1 MKRIP
6 LKQGDKIKLN
16 NREYTIDTVIG
27 DGATCIV
34 YSGYYYDNR
43 NHRHYVNIKECYP
56 YNADITRESQ
66 KLNWRS
72 EEEKTIAFYNF
83 NFAYDKLMSI
93 QNLKGLRNSTVRV
106 HNICKTNETLYYVM
120 DLNDGNTFDKDNCSL
135 SDTLKV
141 VCAIARVVD
150 KYHNNGYLHLDIKPS
165 NFLTIDETKEL
176 VILFDMDTITPIE
189 DIKSGQVKVC
199 SYSEDWAA
207 PEQKQGKISKL
218 CPATD
223 IYAIGAVLFEKV
235 MGRKVEC
242 GDSCLFP
249 EWDFDGDLF
258 EDVNPKIKR
267 LLRNIFKKTLSANIK
282 RRYQNAYELIKDLE
296 EAIKVASCDVYLKGD
311 DICCSGCFFGRETEL
326 TLIKEHFDS
335 KKKAVFLH
343 GFGGIGKTEIAR
355 RYAEINSNYYDTVM
369 FIKYN
374 GNDTLQELLNDIDIV
389 NFDTNDSKEKWR
401 KLRSLID
408 QHTLVIVD
416 NFDVELGADNGLKS
430 LFETKAHTLIAT
442 RTNFTSVYNG
452 DKYAYIEVKELASN
466 ELEQVFVTNAKITA
480 LNDSD
485 RATLKKIFKLIEHHT
500 YATELLAK
508 QMWYS
513 GWTIEELYQKVKSG
527 VASLENAEN
536 ISVNKD
542 ERFNSNDNSFNTLR
556 TVYNISSLTEGQ
568 KQVLRDMV
576 LLDCVKVTK
585 AVYRE
590 IALMPMDA
598 YRTEKTLNTIEI
610 HEIQLADD
618 IYAKMPD
625 KSLNSFNQLVDLGY
639 ILYYGEYFILHS
651 IIKELSLLQLKPTLN
666 NCPAIH
672 NYMFRKIERLNDF
685 DSTDDADEAEACDIC
700 EFVFRIFQEIDL
712 SVQEHLELML
722 RWLYLLYDNADSF
735 VAGGMFVND
744 RVKYIELFNHLEKIA
759 FSSSDNDMQYKILYI
774 IFKAYLNECDYRYL
788 AEEEVIFKRINIR
801 NSLVHKA
808 FLNVLS
814 VSEDNLEKLNDIYYE
829 ISSSANHLATS
840 LREKD
845 LEKLVLTAY
854 SKHPELLDLY
864 YFTKECYGFKLNE
877 KDLQT
882 KRKELEELRRIA
894 KHSDEVYDDG
904 YDKYDEEEKLV
915 KTFRES
921 KDKVGFV
928 YNVAFNEKYD
938 IDDRNEFLY
947 SLVDELVCLDVFK
960 VNERWDEFQQILKI
974 RYEFDREKNWEESLY
989 VDIAYRAIRS
999 IFDGSLSFDELMQLA
1014 LECDLEWVV
1023 GSHYN
1028 YYVST
1033 NMQTIFKWSKE
1044 ANKGYLVL
1052 PYFKKMIEA
1061 ELRGYHYDGVYDS
1074 LRDIYCK
1081 LSQVQEYAEIA
1092 INETENTPELQKI
1105 HTECVKT
1112 YKWITDLI
1120 NKATN
1125 KTFDLKPNTEE

>member
-6 LKQGDKIKLN
+6 LNQGDKIKLN

-72 EEEKTIAFYNF
+72 EEEKTIAFDNF

-120 DLNDGNTFDKDNCSL
+120 DLNEGNTFDKDNCSL

-141 VCAIARVVD
+141 VCALARVVD

-189 DIKSGQVKVC
+189 DIKSGKVRVC

-235 MGRKVEC
+235 MGRQVEC
-242 GDSCLFP
+242 GDSCLFA
-249 EWDFDGDLF
+249 EWDFDGDFF

-267 LLRNIFKKTLSANIK
+267 LLRNIFRKTLSANIK

-355 RYAEINSNYYDTVM
+355 RYAELNSKSYDTVL

-374 GNDTLQELLNDIDIV
+374 GNDTWQELLNDIDIV

-408 QHTLVIVD
+408 EHTLVIVD

-430 LFETKAHTLIAT
+430 LFETKAHILIAT
-442 RTNFTSVYNG
+442 RTDFTSVYNG
-452 DKYAYIEVKELASN
+452 DKYAYVEVKALALS
-466 ELEQVFVTNAKITA
+466 ELEQVFITNAKITA

-513 GWTIEELYQKVKSG
+513 GWTIEELYRKVKSG
-527 VASLENAEN
+527 FASLDNVER
-536 ISVNKD
+536 ITTNKD
-542 ERFNSNDNSFNTLR
+542 ENTVKDNSLNILR
-556 TVYNISSLTEGQ
+556 AVYNLTDLNEDR
-568 KQVLRDMV
+568 KQVLRNLYLLCFMDVSINIFKKYSAAGTKDIEALNDLVEIGLVRFDLSNYTLHPLIEELIDKDMPPTIDNCNNFYTYINV
-576 LLDCVKVTK
+576 KIYNTCNYCSYVDSSDADKYEFDSNCEFLCAFFYHSNLSNEYNRNILFEWLLGLIESEEANLGYPQFSCFSKI
-585 AVYRE
+585 YNRMSE
-590 IALMPMDA
+590 IANKGFISVTDR
-598 YRTEKTLNTIEI
+598 YNI
-610 HEIQLADD
+610 
-618 IYAKMPD
+618 
-625 KSLNSFNQLVDLGY
+625 
-639 ILYYGEYFILHS
+639 YFILLCAW
-651 IIKELSLLQLKPTLN
+651 LS
-666 NCPAIH
+666 
-672 NYMFRKIERLNDF
+672 
-685 DSTDDADEAEACDIC
+685 
-700 EFVFRIFQEIDL
+700 EF
-712 SVQEHLELML
+712 HLIYNEDMEKYKYSREENL
-722 RWLYLLYDNADSF
+722 R
-735 VAGGMFVND
+735 
-744 RVKYIELFNHLEKIA
+744 KYIELCIESCNQLDDSVKEKYLDKVYEKIIEQA
-759 FSSSDNDMQYKILYI
+759 MEYFVARKTILCDVIKNVYFERPHLFSDMD
-774 IFKAYLNECDYRYL
+774 AYDKDKLGL
-788 AEEEVIFKRINIR
+788 PLSEEEKVEIDNFTKSMPDAFKPDYTNDEIELELSIKEGFYNSNDKVKFIKDIISNETYSPIKRAELIWYCTDAIFDRLRSGYLRNIDIKWDW
-801 NSLVHKA
+801 SLLEQILDLEKA
-808 FLNVLS
+808 FLIS
-814 VSEDNLEKLNDIYYE
+814 DECDPKESEDIQNWNHYIETNTVNKIIVYAATNNYPEYE
-829 ISSSANHLATS
+829 DYFDMLLKEIGRRISVWMKHDHPWE
-840 LREKD
+840 RFIKIKD
-845 LEKLVLTAY
+845 FNTM
-854 SKHPELLDLY
+854 SLY
-864 YFTKECYGFKLNE
+864 YLNNA
-877 KDLQT
+877 LT
-882 KRKELEELRRIA
+882 
-894 KHSDEVYDDG
+894 
-904 YDKYDEEEKLV
+904 
-915 KTFRES
+915 T
-921 KDKVGFV
+921 
-928 YNVAFNEKYD
+928 
-938 IDDRNEFLY
+938 
-947 SLVDELVCLDVFK
+947 
-960 VNERWDEFQQILKI
+960 LK
-974 RYEFDREKNWEESLY
+974 K
-989 VDIAYRAIRS
+989 AH
-999 IFDGSLSFDELMQLA
+999 LM
-1014 LECDLEWVV
+1014 
-1023 GSHYN
+1023 
-1028 YYVST
+1028 
-1033 NMQTIFKWSKE
+1033 
-1044 ANKGYLVL
+1044 L
-1052 PYFKKMIEA
+1052 PYL
-1061 ELRGYHYDGVYDS
+1061 LRYLNGW
-1074 LRDIYCK
+1074 
-1081 LSQVQEYAEIA
+1081 QEYARTINCDDERVFFPLYKVIAECAELASAEIVYSEKYLLDF
-1092 INETENTPELQKI
+1092 NKI
-1105 HTECVKT
+1105 EFEYSSKMDDIAGID
-1112 YKWITDLI
+1112 YS
-1120 NKATN
+1120 
-1125 KTFDLKPNTEE
+1125 LKFEED